1 MASGAYGRD
10 QIDFGNTLT
19 CTTKIAREVYP
30 SVVDCKISLER
41 TSAVTLLQEQVRQ
54 LELQKADLLR
64 EQTIDQ
70 EQCEEVKDRI
80 ADAKTCIG
88 K

>member
-30 SVVDCKISLER
+30 SVVDCKASLEQ
-41 TSAVTLLQEQVRQ
+41 TSAVKMLEDQVRQ
-54 LELQKADLLR
+54 LEQQKADLLR
-64 EQTIDQ
+64 ERTIDQ
-70 EQCEEVKDRI
+70 AQCEESKDRI
-80 ADAKTCIG
+80 AEGCRK
-88 K
+88 